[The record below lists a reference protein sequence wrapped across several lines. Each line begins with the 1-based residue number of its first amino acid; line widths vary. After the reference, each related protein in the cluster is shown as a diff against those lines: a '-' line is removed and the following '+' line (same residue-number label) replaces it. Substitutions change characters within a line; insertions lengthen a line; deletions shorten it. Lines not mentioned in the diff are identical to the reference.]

1 MKKVSNSIWS
11 FVLIATLVFLA
22 GFVMMT
28 GQFFYSSLADERGD
42 SVQVNQS
49 NAEEVFSD
57 PSRYSSITLTSDI
70 DMNGI
75 ILEGKSN
82 SSGAFTGVL
91 DGNGFSISNLSF
103 GNAEGAN
110 NFALIPF
117 AQNATIQNLKISGS
131 ASFSFSQTEYNVVNV
146 GLLVGRASGTTIS
159 NCEIAVDGVQLDFS
173 NNSANVGLIAGN
185 VENCQI
191 YDIVVKS
198 DLKVVLSSDAQYN
211 IGGLVGAFS
220 SSSIRRS
227 LFFGAITI
235 SSQNQ
240 SFDSIFAGGL
250 MGFAQGT
257 NSQIRDNGVS
267 ATLTS
272 EFATRGGL
280 IGQVSS
286 NSSVMLSNLNYCYW
300 VDASL
305 PAVGSNG
312 EQYSQTQTLTTI
324 SGLSYSFLSN
334 KNNFDPSSAGFDFDL
349 VFGVANTEIVLQ
361 RFQTFTF
368 SFDEALDD
376 YIDRAVFIVDEQ
388 EQQGPLTNISYNTQ
402 IAIKLYLNSQ
412 LNSGYSV
419 ANLVEFLNLR
429 QIFINNVGADLSA
442 YQISSDSL
450 ENSFI
455 ISFDANGLTTGSYS
469 FEIFAKGYQ
478 CEFVAARDGE
488 ILPGGVTFSGVDPVE
503 SRTQTL
509 SVESAQMSISAV
521 ASGYYT
527 FDHWNLY
534 YLDENGVWNQQAETD
549 WANNDFGVIPSL
561 ARLPIIFGVAPFDQ
575 AFKLEAVFSS
585 ENGINIDFVNL
596 NSDHIS
602 SIYVQGILYNNQPVT
617 ILRTLTNASITITME
632 QGYEFDSQAF
642 VSSLRTLY
650 NQNVSVQDVVT
661 YSKNTEGQNVYNL
674 SINVA
679 RICENGANEFINFSL
694 PTIAEDDG
702 SGGGL
707 LWLWITLPCVLIVTA
722 AVVILIIYLRKRN
735 QARNNVKKKEKEINY
750 KDFYM

>member
-57 PSRYSSITLTSDI
+57 PSRYSSITLTSDV

-198 DLKVVLSSDAQYN
+198 DLAIVLTSDAQYN

-503 SRTQTL
+503 SRTQAL

-534 YLDENGVWNQQAETD
+534 YLDENGAWNQQAETD

-650 NQNVSVQDVVT
+650 NQNVSAEDVVT

>member
-198 DLKVVLSSDAQYN
+198 DLRVVLSSDAQYN

-240 SFDSIFAGGL
+240 SFDSVFAGGL
-250 MGFAQGT
+250 MGFVQGT

-368 SFDEALDD
+368 SFDEALDE

-455 ISFDANGLTTGSYS
+455 VSFDANGLTTGSYS

-509 SVESAQMSISAV
+509 SVESSQMSISAV

-534 YLDENGVWNQQAETD
+534 YLDENGAWNQQAETD

>member
-1 MKKVSNSIWS
+1 
-11 FVLIATLVFLA
+11 
-22 GFVMMT
+22 MMT

-57 PSRYSSITLTSDI
+57 PSRYSSITLTSDV

-159 NCEIAVDGVQLDFS
+159 NCEIAVDGVQLNFS

-198 DLKVVLSSDAQYN
+198 DLAIVLTSDAQYN

-235 SSQNQ
+235 SSQKQ
-240 SFDSIFAGGL
+240 SFDSVFAGGL
-250 MGFAQGT
+250 MGFVQGT

-503 SRTQTL
+503 SRTQAL

-534 YLDENGVWNQQAETD
+534 YLDENGAWNQQAETD

-585 ENGINIDFVNL
+585 ENGLNIDFVNL